1 MKMNLLA
8 IVIAVCLEVERKH
21 RIKLSGFEKE
31 RSRVLAKN
39 IALAQLPCCRI
50 GEATGAWEDAN
61 AWRREGGEDAPH
73 LSDARKSARTEK
85 NQHNMSQVSHVSH
98 PGRKCSK
105 YYLQIPPITV
115 TQPNR
120 CKVTWFR
127 KHSHTHMRIYLAAGN
142 DKLLRAVV

>member
-8 IVIAVCLEVERKH
+8 IVVAVCLEVERKH
-21 RIKLSGFEKE
+21 RIKLSGFENE
-31 RSRVLAKN
+31 RSRILAKN
-39 IALAQLPCCRI
+39 ILLAQLPCCRI

-105 YYLQIPPITV
+105 CPLLSSNSTHCSDATKQMQSHLFLKTFAQI
-115 TQPNR
+115 
-120 CKVTWFR
+120 
-127 KHSHTHMRIYLAAGN
+127 
-142 DKLLRAVV
+142 

>member
-8 IVIAVCLEVERKH
+8 IVVAVCLEVERKH
-21 RIKLSGFEKE
+21 RIKLSGFENE
-31 RSRVLAKN
+31 RSRILAKN
-39 IALAQLPCCRI
+39 ILLAQLPCCRI

-98 PGRKCSK
+98 PGRKISNVPY
-105 YYLQIPPITV
+105 YYLQIPPSAV

-120 CKVTWFR
+120 CKVTCF
-127 KHSHTHMRIYLAAGN
+127 
-142 DKLLRAVV
+142 